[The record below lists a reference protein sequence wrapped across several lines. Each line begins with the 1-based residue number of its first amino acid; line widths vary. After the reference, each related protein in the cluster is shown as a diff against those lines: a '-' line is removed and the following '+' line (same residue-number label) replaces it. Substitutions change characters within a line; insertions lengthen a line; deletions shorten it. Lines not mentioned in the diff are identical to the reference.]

1 MLNARISAAAYAK
14 LSEVEQ
20 SHYMKDG
27 DDFVLDIKG
36 DTPEMARLRQSNTQ
50 LNNQVLDETNRRVQA
65 EQLVQNA
72 ESAAEAKYKAE
83 LEAAKNT
90 VTAMRETT
98 AQARQSALIEGIANQ
113 FKMPELFTGV
123 LKDRIVVEYDDKG
136 KLVER
141 FTDHEG
147 KPCTLEQ
154 LTDAYCKNPNYSA
167 MLKAPQTTATM
178 PTNTSGQQNSPLNT
192 PFSGAQQQNTF
203 APQFNV
209 GSNQPNTQSWRLG
222 ADGKPEVLDYA
233 ALRGN
238 DNDYRAYAEA
248 KLAYTGSTKAN

>member
-20 SHYMKDG
+20 SHYMKEG

-72 ESAAEAKYKAE
+72 ESAAEAKYKAD
-83 LEAAKNT
+83 LEAANNT
-90 VTAMRETT
+90 VTTMRETT
-98 AQARQSALIEGIANQ
+98 AKARQSALIDGIANQ
-113 FKMPELFTGV
+113 FTMPELFTGV

-136 KLVER
+136 KLVEK
-141 FTDHEG
+141 FLDDKG
-147 KPCTLEQ
+147 QACTLEQ
-154 LTDAYCKNPNYSA
+154 LTDAYCKNPAYSA
-167 MLKAPQTTATM
+167 MLKAPQTTPTM
-178 PTNTSGQQNSPLNT
+178 PTNQPNQQGNAPSSPFGGQ
-192 PFSGAQQQNTF
+192 QQQNQF

-209 GSNQPNTQSWRLG
+209 GNQPATQSWRIA

>member
-27 DDFVLDIKG
+27 DEFVLDIKG

-72 ESAAEAKYKAE
+72 EATAEAKYKAE
-83 LEAAKNT
+83 LEAAQNSIT
-90 VTAMRETT
+90 SMRSATAK
-98 AQARQSALIEGIANQ
+98 ARQTALIEGIANQ
-113 FKMPELFTGV
+113 FKMPELFNGV

-136 KLVER
+136 KLVEK
-141 FTDHEG
+141 FLDDKG
-147 KPCTLEQ
+147 QACTLEQ
-154 LTDAYCKNPNYSA
+154 LTDAYCKNPAYSA
-167 MLKAPQTTATM
+167 MLKAPQTTPTM
-178 PTNTSGQQNSPLNT
+178 PTNQPNQQGNAPSSP
-192 PFSGAQQQNTF
+192 FGGQQQNQF

-209 GSNQPNTQSWRLG
+209 GNQPATQSWRLG

-248 KLAYTGSTKAN
+248 KLAYSGTNKAN

>member
-27 DDFVLDIKG
+27 DEFVLDIKG

-83 LEAAKNT
+83 LDAAKNT

-154 LTDAYCKNPNYSA
+154 LTDAYCKNPAYSA
-167 MLKAPQTTATM
+167 MLKAPQTTPTM
-178 PTNTSGQQNSPLNT
+178 PTNQPNQQGNAPSSPFGGQ
-192 PFSGAQQQNTF
+192 QQQNQF

-209 GSNQPNTQSWRLG
+209 GNQPATQSWRIA